1 MKCLSCNAYYRR
13 SEWNTADYCEQ
24 CVDAMEDQKYN
35 SYDVTDDVEIEAL
48 VNPTGRTQPH
58 FYD

>member
-1 MKCLSCNAYYRR
+1 MKCCSCNAYYRR

-35 SYDVTDDVEIEAL
+35 SYEEDEQEIEIL
-48 VNPTGRTQPH
+48 LNPSGKVQPK
-58 FYD
+58 FYE

>member
-1 MKCLSCNAYYRR
+1 MKCCSCNAYYRR

-24 CVDAMEDQKYN
+24 GVDAMEDQTYN
-35 SYDVTDDVEIEAL
+35 SYEEDGQEIEIL
-48 VNPTGRTQPH
+48 LNPSGKVQPK

>member
-1 MKCLSCNAYYRR
+1 MKRCSCNAYYRR

-35 SYDVTDDVEIEAL
+35 TFDDVDNAEIEQL
-48 VNPTGRTQPH
+48 VNPTGKTQPH

>member
-1 MKCLSCNAYYRR
+1 MKCCSCNAYYRR

-35 SYDVTDDVEIEAL
+35 SYEEDEQEIEIL
-48 VNPTGRTQPH
+48 LNPTGKVQPK
-58 FYD
+58 FYE

>member
-1 MKCLSCNAYYRR
+1 MKCCSCNAYYRR

-35 SYDVTDDVEIEAL
+35 SYEEDEQEIEIL
-48 VNPTGRTQPH
+48 LNPSGKVQPK